1 MFVRLLFFSI
11 FLFAAINLHSQN
23 YIDLLKVHHTHYAP
37 TTFSDSASV
46 KTGFEEFAFDLKAPL
61 RVNSKLVI
69 VSGLYSEYTK
79 LRLYSQ
85 SSEQTQIYSVAPV
98 VGVNFKWNEKWKG
111 TFVFLPKLASDFIKI
126 GRSDFQFGGNVL
138 LEKMANK
145 VKYKFG
151 LYYNAEKS
159 GSLFVPLLG
168 FYYLSKN
175 SKLEVDVVAP
185 VWADVNY
192 AVQNR
197 VKLGANFRAVVR
209 SYHLNSEW
217 GSGYVVKSVNELF
230 VYLQFNLTKRLIIQG
245 KAGYS
250 IGRNHRVY
258 NSGDQYDFA
267 FSAVRFGDDR
277 LKQNTDFK
285 NGLMFQ
291 TRLIYRLQ
299 LP

>member
-1 MFVRLLFFSI
+1 MLLRLLLFSI
-11 FLFAAINLHSQN
+11 LLYAAIDSHSQN
-23 YIDLLKVHHTHYAP
+23 YVDLLKVHHTHYAS
-37 TTFSDSASV
+37 TAFSDSASL
-46 KTGFEEFAFDLKAPL
+46 KRGFEEFVFDLKAPL
-61 RVNSKLVI
+61 RVNSNLVI

-85 SSEQTQIYSVAPV
+85 SSQQTQIYSITPV
-98 VGVNFKWNEKWKG
+98 VGVNYKWNEKWKS

-151 LYYNAEKS
+151 LYYNGEKS

-168 FYYLSKN
+168 LYYLSKN

-185 VWADVNY
+185 VWADLNY
-192 AVQNR
+192 AVQKR
-197 VKLGANFRAVVR
+197 VKLGVNFRSVVR

-217 GSGYVVKSVNELF
+217 GSRYVVKSVNELF
-230 VYLQFNLTKRLIIQG
+230 VYLQFNLSKRLILQG

-267 FSAVRFGDDR
+267 LSAVRFGDDR
-277 LKQNTDFK
+277 LQQNADFK

-299 LP
+299 L